1 VRGADRAN
9 LRPIR
14 LHDVRHGAASL
25 RLASGAVIAAV
36 SKMLGHSSIVITS
49 DTYSHLLRG
58 LIRQA
63 AEAAMA
69 LVPRSTV
76 VPTSFPHRS
85 HKAPKTTP
93 VLSPSRR
100 KARSE
105 GVRHQGLEP
114 RTR

>member
-1 VRGADRAN
+1 MRGADRAN

-76 VPTSFPHRS
+76 FPHRS